1 MCSVKDLLDGR
12 VSEEVLK
19 VCDEES
25 PGCPQAGRMV
35 LRAEQILIWLT
46 KREERPEVPRVGE
59 GLVQN

>member
-1 MCSVKDLLDGR
+1 M
-12 VSEEVLK
+12 SEEVLK